1 MEEVDMS
8 KFLTPRVSRVA
19 AGVAVLCA
27 FAVAPVA
34 AQAATDDAT
43 VVVTGAGAVELS
55 VAPTFGNFPGATL
68 NGSNQDVTTTVTDWQ
83 VTDATGAAPGWSVN
97 VSADVPHNGGS
108 TILMTGAAL
117 ALTAPTA
124 VTEGTNASDAP
135 VVTGAPN
142 IIGGGGVNAAN
153 AVAGTGAGI
162 WNLVQGVGNLTL
174 TIPADAQAA
183 SYTTTITTTLNA
195 AV

>member
-1 MEEVDMS
+1 MEGSHMS
-8 KFLTPRVSRVA
+8 KFLTHRVSRVA
-19 AGVAVLCA
+19 AGLAVLSA
-27 FAVAPVA
+27 FAVAPMG
-34 AQAATDDAT
+34 AQAASDDAT
-43 VVVTGAGAVELS
+43 VIVTGAGAVALS
-55 VAPTFGNFPGATL
+55 TAPTFGDFPGATL
-68 NGSNQDVTTTVTDWQ
+68 NGSNQDVTTSVSAWK

-108 TILMTGAAL
+108 TISMTGAAL

-124 VTEGTNASDAP
+124 TTEGTNASTAP
-135 VVTGAPN
+135 LVAGEPN

-153 AVAGTGAGI
+153 AAAGTGAGV
-162 WNLVQGVGNLTL
+162 WNLAQGVDHLTL
-174 TIPADAQAA
+174 TIPADSKAA